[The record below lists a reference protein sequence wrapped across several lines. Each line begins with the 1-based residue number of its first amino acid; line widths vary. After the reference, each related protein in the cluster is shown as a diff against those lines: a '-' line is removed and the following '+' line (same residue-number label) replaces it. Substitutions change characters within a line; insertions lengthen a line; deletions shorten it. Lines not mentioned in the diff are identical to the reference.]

1 MAILWLRKSSEQD
14 RGRKGAV
21 RSCGHY
27 SNWRCRLY
35 AREAQQKQQ
44 AAEGERARAT
54 RRVCGAGAGGEEER
68 AAHTYSTLSE
78 IPVVR
83 KRAVVRLREVRRLA
97 TSRFIACNG
106 TRSGPADHLDDK
118 SYFTISRK
126 PKSLTLAAMQWRR
139 NIDVSPSVV

>member
-14 RGRKGAV
+14 RERKGAV

-27 SNWRCRLY
+27 SNWRGRLC

-78 IPVVR
+78 VPFVR
-83 KRAVVRLREVRRLA
+83 KRAVVRLREVGRLA
-97 TSRFIACNG
+97 TSCFSSAAG
-106 TRSGPADHLDDK
+106 RSLG
-118 SYFTISRK
+118 R
-126 PKSLTLAAMQWRR
+126 W
-139 NIDVSPSVV
+139 

>member
-1 MAILWLRKSSEQD
+1 MAILWRKSSEQD
-14 RGRKGAV
+14 RERKDAV

-27 SNWRCRLY
+27 SNWRCRLC

-54 RRVCGAGAGGEEER
+54 RRVCGGAGGEEER

-83 KRAVVRLREVRRLA
+83 KRAVVRLREVRRRDYL
-97 TSRFIACNG
+97 FP
-106 TRSGPADHLDDK
+106 TRHMRPELLD
-118 SYFTISRK
+118 
-126 PKSLTLAAMQWRR
+126 
-139 NIDVSPSVV
+139 